1 MAVALVAWSTTCPLP
16 GRVSK
21 LQIQSEY
28 RTLSYSSL
36 KATIYCA
43 DAISDGE
50 AKSGLESPSIKP
62 PQLAASFISNEARYV
77 AYWHLADNPAAPA
90 FVRFWTKAD
99 NGGFWPVMVCPL
111 MTHKRHWLCTA
122 AMVLMPVSAPIKV
135 LV

>member
-62 PQLAASFISNEARYV
+62 PQLAASFILNQACDV
-77 AYWHLADNPAAPA
+77 AYWHKADIPERPAN
-90 FVRFWTKAD
+90 VRFW
-99 NGGFWPVMVCPL
+99 GQSG
-111 MTHKRHWLCTA
+111 HWLTVA
-122 AMVLMPVSAPIKV
+122 HRVNL
-135 LV
+135 

>member
-43 DAISDGE
+43 DAISGGE
-50 AKSGLESPSIKP
+50 AKSGLELPSIKP
-62 PQLAASFISNEARYV
+62 PQLAASFILNQACDV
-77 AYWHLADNPAAPA
+77 AYWHKADIPERPAN
-90 FVRFWTKAD
+90 VRFW
-99 NGGFWPVMVCPL
+99 GQSG
-111 MTHKRHWLCTA
+111 HWLTVA
-122 AMVLMPVSAPIKV
+122 HRVNL
-135 LV
+135 